1 MYQQINL
8 YQPVFRRQHKIF
20 SAVTLL
26 QILTAV
32 TVLLLGVYGYAQRNL
47 WNLQHT
53 SASLEQQ
60 YEQLEEKLG
69 TLEDAIQDSDTG
81 AADTAIDQLVQAVAE
96 RQELL
101 MRFEQL
107 NIKARPGFG
116 GFFETL
122 ARKTIADLW
131 LTGVL
136 VTDDGE
142 VELRGITLNPKLV
155 PYYMQQL
162 PDQSQ
167 FQSLKL
173 GSAHLSRSGS
183 ERQEIVF
190 VLRNADTGEQ

>member
-26 QILTAV
+26 QILAAV
-32 TVLLLGVYGYAQRNL
+32 AVLLLGVYGYAQRNL
-47 WNLQHT
+47 WNMQHT
-53 SASLEQQ
+53 SALMAQQ
-60 YEQLEEKLG
+60 YEQLAEKLS
-69 TLEDAIQDSDTG
+69 TLEAKKQVSDTG
-81 AADTAIDQLVQAVAE
+81 TADSEIDQLHQAVAE

-101 MRFEQL
+101 MRLEQL
-107 NIKARPGFG
+107 NVKARPGFG

-122 ARKTIADLW
+122 ARQTMPDLW

-136 VTDDGE
+136 LKDDGE
-142 VELRGITLNPKLV
+142 IELRGVTLHPRLV

-162 PDQSQ
+162 PDQPE

-173 GSAHLSRSGS
+173 GSAYLSRPES
-183 ERQEIVF
+183 EKQEVVF